1 MNKTLFTRMFAH
13 AGNILV
19 IAGLVLVVL
28 ELHQNREMMRA
39 QIRNELGQE
48 IIDVMGLAAG
58 NKEFAEIIVRAN
70 AGEAATPAERIML
83 DMRSE
88 AVFRYSENVHYQHRA
103 GMYDESEFSKHL
115 ATMREVIVNRDKQ
128 IAGYWC
134 GNRQFFSDPFRVELD
149 AVLPAS
155 VCAPL
160 GAGGSAG

>member
-1 MNKTLFTRMFAH
+1 M
-13 AGNILV
+13 
-19 IAGLVLVVL
+19 LVVL
-28 ELHQNREMMRA
+28 ELQQNRDMMRA

-58 NKEFAEIIVRAN
+58 NKEFAEIIVRAT
-70 AGEAATPAERIML
+70 AGGAITPAERIML

-88 AVFRYSENVHYQHRA
+88 AIFRYWENVHYQHRA

-134 GNRQFFSDPFRVELD
+134 GNRQFFSDPFRVKYD
-149 AVLPAS
+149 AALPANI
-155 VCAPL
+155 CASFGPAGS
-160 GAGGSAG
+160 GA